1 MPHIGHLKA
10 DILRHTGLV
19 GVAAGNGHR
28 LGIHIAAPDIIG
40 AVELLVPGLVLG
52 LLPAAGGNEGPIL
65 RGKGSLQAR
74 RAVTGDQRR
83 LDGNGAAAAEGITE
97 GIPAP
102 VAGQLY
108 QRRRQRLPQ
117 GRLHAYGPV
126 APLVQSL
133 AAGIQRQQHL
143 ILEQGEPHLIPGA
156 GLRELLQMIG
166 GTHPLHHGL
175 LDDALAGGH
184 RVKLGGDGI
193 ALHRKGGVAGQIV
206 LPCHGPGT
214 LKQFLEA
221 AGAKLRQHQHHP
233 CAAAQVDVQP
243 GAILQCAAAQHPAV
257 LRPHVL
263 QSQTLDLV
271 AYQFFQPQQT
281 GDHICIHLVTSNKRP
296 EKPGVI
302 TYQQQYTESCRK
314 AQGKRQKIIVE
325 DRRGIVY
332 NRNTRESRPDG
343 PCKL

>member
-1 MPHIGHLKA
+1 M
-10 DILRHTGLV
+10 
-19 GVAAGNGHR
+19 
-28 LGIHIAAPDIIG
+28 
-40 AVELLVPGLVLG
+40 
-52 LLPAAGGNEGPIL
+52 
-65 RGKGSLQAR
+65 
-74 RAVTGDQRR
+74 
-83 LDGNGAAAAEGITE
+83 
-97 GIPAP
+97 
-102 VAGQLY
+102 
-108 QRRRQRLPQ
+108 
-117 GRLHAYGPV
+117 
-126 APLVQSL
+126 
-133 AAGIQRQQHL
+133 
-143 ILEQGEPHLIPGA
+143 
-156 GLRELLQMIG
+156 
-166 GTHPLHHGL
+166 
-175 LDDALAGGH
+175 
-184 RVKLGGDGI
+184 KLGGDGI
-193 ALHRKGGVAGQIV
+193 ALYRKGGVAGQIV
-206 LPCHGPGT
+206 LPRHGPGA

-221 AGAKLRQHQHHP
+221 AGIKLRQHQHDP

-296 EKPGVI
+296 EKSGVI